1 MGKMQNLH
9 PGENMSDPTKVRC
22 AGTRRVVTTLLL
34 LTLAQ
39 LLASV
44 PAPGQ
49 QSYVPRYNLFA
60 GYTFLDSPH
69 VSLFE
74 NGFHFQ
80 AGVNPKTWLALGFDY
95 SVSGGSLTLTPDLL
109 TPYWQQQLT
118 GLLEELGAL
127 GHPCRVHRG
136 GYRGTVSFPYTNLCR
151 WAATGVSPF
160 PEGDPLRSALRWSDP

>member
-1 MGKMQNLH
+1 
-9 PGENMSDPTKVRC
+9 MSDPTKVRC

-127 GHPCRVHRG
+127 GHSLPGTPRRISR
-136 GYRGTVSFPYTNLCR
+136 YRLI
-151 WAATGVSPF
+151 
-160 PEGDPLRSALRWSDP
+160 PLPKPLPVGRNWSIAISRK